1 MCRMALPTASPE
13 VGIDR
18 RHVLKGMGVLGAAAL
33 VGTAGATPA
42 TAAPRDYPFTLGL
55 ASGCPTADGVV
66 LWTRLAPRPFE
77 ADGGMK
83 KPAAVQWQVAEDSRM
98 RRVVARGQV
107 RTSAALAHSVHIEL
121 SGLDADRVYYYRF
134 RTGSHLSEVGRTRTL
149 PRPGARVD
157 ELMFAFASCQ
167 DYASGYYSPYAHMA
181 NDDLDFVVHLGDYV
195 YEGGIP
201 ADGGYRKKKNS
212 VPAVAQKAPVSLE
225 QWRYR
230 YSLYKRDPQ
239 LQLVHARFPWF
250 VTWDDHEVINDY
262 AGNHSQYK
270 DKADI
275 TALRRAAYQAYYE
288 HQPLPHSS
296 SPTRSG
302 MRIYRSA
309 AYGDLANLWML
320 DGRQYRDD
328 PPCGWGEAPACE
340 AQKAPAVSMLGN
352 TQERWLYG
360 GLTASNATW
369 NILGNNV
376 MVSRLDHDGDKGDV
390 LWHDAW
396 DGFPAARKRLLDTM
410 VDAGTRN
417 PVFITGD
424 WHSTFVNDVHHDFDR
439 AGSSVVATEFVG
451 TSITTNGD
459 GDVYGPYYG
468 PMIGYNPHIKFFDGD
483 RRGYVRCTV
492 DRSQWRTDLQM
503 VNTVSRPDA
512 EVETLASFVV
522 EEGAPGAVRV

>member
-1 MCRMALPTASPE
+1 
-13 VGIDR
+13 
-18 RHVLKGMGVLGAAAL
+18 
-33 VGTAGATPA
+33 
-42 TAAPRDYPFTLGL
+42 
-55 ASGCPTADGVV
+55 
-66 LWTRLAPRPFE
+66 
-77 ADGGMK
+77 
-83 KPAAVQWQVAEDSRM
+83 M